1 MGRKQIFWA
10 GIILFCLNQCFY
22 LFIFF
27 LLKKKQFFNI
37 FFAGI
42 KIKWA
47 GIKKKSGLELN
58 ILLKIC
64 IFKSFFNIFSAGIK
78 KKVGWNYFFLLKIS
92 LFKFFV
98 FFCLKNATF

>member
-1 MGRKQIFWA
+1 MFL
-10 GIILFCLNQCFY
+10 ILFCLKKTF
-22 LFIFF
+22 LKIF
-27 LLKKKQFFNI
+27 L
-37 FFAGI
+37 AGI

-78 KKVGWNYFFLLKIS
+78 KRWAGIIFFLLKIS

>member
-1 MGRKQIFWA
+1 MFL
-10 GIILFCLNQCFY
+10 ILFCLKKTF
-22 LFIFF
+22 LKIF
-27 LLKKKQFFNI
+27 L
-37 FFAGI
+37 AGI

-78 KKVGWNYFFLLKIS
+78 KKVGWNYFFFIENQS
-92 LFKFFV
+92 F
-98 FFCLKNATF
+98 